1 MYQWRFQDFPQ
12 GGSANSQNCYYFSNF
27 CRKLHE
33 NERIRTPREGASL
46 PPPLD
51 PPMCTALLFN
61 IFLFLLGYSET
72 TFLATITLGTTPA
85 NPLVF
90 DVAVINTGGFYNAA
104 TGIYTVPV
112 DGVYEFTVHLFT
124 TAESDDAGSA
134 FLVVDNTRV
143 SHSQLL

>member
-1 MYQWRFQDFPQ
+1 MNVECSCHFP
-12 GGSANSQNCYYFSNF
+12 FF
-27 CRKLHE
+27 HTE
-33 NERIRTPREGASL
+33 I
-46 PPPLD
+46 
-51 PPMCTALLFN
+51 CTALLFN
-61 IFLFLLGYSET
+61 IFLFLSGYSET

-90 DVAVINTGGFYNAA
+90 DVAVINTGGFYNTA

-124 TAESDDAGSA
+124 TAESDDAGAA

-143 SHSQLL
+143 SHSQIHRELLCWRS